1 MVVRGGGR
9 GQGLHPGFLLAGPW
23 NLSLRYGAMMSS
35 VMDNESLQVPEI
47 STWTY
52 LVGTFYMGLEVGKED
67 QAGGRDARHQ
77 HGYY

>member
-1 MVVRGGGR
+1 
-9 GQGLHPGFLLAGPW
+9 
-23 NLSLRYGAMMSS
+23 MMSS